1 MTVTVGKA
9 DIQGSQAGQYG
20 LAAPQ
25 GRIHN
30 PPQRSQYFNSICT
43 ISISSIS
50 IVPPKGKGPAPI
62 ARSAGPVYG
71 TECLTVYSVRSGRW
85 LSANDG

>member
-1 MTVTVGKA
+1 MAVALGRA

-20 LAAPQ
+20 LVAPQ

-50 IVPPKGKGPAPI
+50 IFPPKEKGPAPI
-62 ARSAGPVYG
+62 ARSAGPV
-71 TECLTVYSVRSGRW
+71 
-85 LSANDG
+85 